1 MSMLDDAMLSQLL
14 PSLRRF
20 ARSLTRHEASAD
32 DLVQSCLERAL
43 THGNTR
49 CPDGDVRAW
58 LFTILYRQ
66 FVDGRRRERRYGRL
80 LEWLG
85 FQEVLVEPSAE
96 TIYLDQE
103 ALTNLERLND
113 EQRALLL
120 LVAVEGMSYR
130 DVSQAL
136 GIPLGTVM
144 SRLARARAALRQI
157 HESPLATAAL
167 RVLK

>member
-1 MSMLDDAMLSQLL
+1 MLDDATLHALL
-14 PSLRRF
+14 PALRRF
-20 ARSLTRHEASAD
+20 ARSLTRHDASAD

-43 THGNTR
+43 AHGQSR
-49 CPDGDVRAW
+49 HPDGDPRAW

-85 FQEVLVEPSAE
+85 FQEMPVEPSAE
-96 TIYLDQE
+96 RIHLDRE
-103 ALTNLERLND
+103 ALAGLAQLSA

-120 LVAVEGMSYR
+120 LIAVEGMSYR
-130 DVSQAL
+130 EVAQTLD
-136 GIPLGTVM
+136 IPLGTVM
-144 SRLARARAALRQI
+144 SRLARARAALRQV
-157 HESPLATAAL
+157 HEGPVPPSVM

>member
-1 MSMLDDAMLSQLL
+1 MLDDAMLSQLL

-49 CPDGDVRAW
+49 YPDGDVRAW

-85 FQEVLVEPSAE
+85 FQEVPVEPSAE

-103 ALTNLERLND
+103 ALTNLEQLSD

-157 HESPLATAAL
+157 HKSPLATAAL